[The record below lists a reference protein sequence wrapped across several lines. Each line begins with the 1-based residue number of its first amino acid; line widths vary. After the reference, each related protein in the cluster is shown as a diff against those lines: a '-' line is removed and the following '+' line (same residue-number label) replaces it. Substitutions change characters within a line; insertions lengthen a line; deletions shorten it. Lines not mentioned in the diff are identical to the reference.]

1 VFALWLML
9 LSHLSRFDFVCYLIS
24 WVGHNGDGLS
34 QKKTF
39 NMMNILQMHFAFI
52 IEIFYRLHQQA
63 NDFFHHCANMI

>member
-1 VFALWLML
+1 
-9 LSHLSRFDFVCYLIS
+9 VCYLIS

-34 QKKTF
+34 KKKTF

-63 NDFFHHCANMI
+63 NDFFHHCANMV